1 MDLTEKLNLIGYSAT
16 ENWQLKSIDEVAE
29 FICKN
34 GKHGDVTITNNGEPF
49 ITTIGIYL
57 DKVADIRYRARLMPI
72 LTKRQRQVLA
82 KANK

>member
-1 MDLTEKLNLIGYSAT
+1 MDLTENLNLIGYSARET
-16 ENWQLKSIDEVAE
+16 KRLQSVDEVAE

-34 GKHGDVTITNNGEPF
+34 GKHDDITITNNGEPF

-57 DKVADIRYRARLMPI
+57 DKVADIRYRAQLMPI
-72 LTKRQRQVLA
+72 LTKKQRQVLA